1 MQVISV
7 TDSLYRSIIVRT
19 AEKRWKLHDLSP
31 HHRPSSV
38 SQTDWAS
45 FTDPLWLD
53 LQNRVSPAWGSA
65 PVDVKLFPPH
75 PPWWQ
80 EGKKTLSRPE
90 PTHSTEGRKS
100 GGAEKGEAVNGRL
113 SWWRGRAVYAWD
125 LPICSFYFHN
135 SISLSHFLFFLSS
148 LLPQGSRHFLF
159 CHSSDYSAACVLSVK
174 RHLLHHATSAS
185 RESFS
190 QWARFSIAVT
200 E

>member
-38 SQTDWAS
+38 SQSDWAS

-80 EGKKTLSRPE
+80 EGKKPLSRPE

-135 SISLSHFLFFLSS
+135 SISLSHFLFFYL
-148 LLPQGSRHFLF
+148 HFY
-159 CHSSDYSAACVLSVK
+159 HRGPDISYSAILPIIRLPVCWALSVTSYITP
-174 RHLLHHATSAS
+174 HLQAGNLFPSEPDSA
-185 RESFS
+185 
-190 QWARFSIAVT
+190 
-200 E
+200 